1 MDSLRSQPEAGF
13 KVYIEMAAPDIV
25 APIRQWVQDCADL
38 TEVANAELADLKLWD
53 WAAFQYHK
61 QLGDVIPLELTVI
74 EQEHTADKEQ
84 QVLMHGADYVAYV
97 DDMDTLLLRLS
108 FSIQRLRYVQTLE
121 SLSVSDP
128 LTGVFNRRKFDQE
141 LDKCWRQGKR
151 QNAQCSLL
159 MLDVDFFKQFN
170 DTYGHLAGDQCL
182 RELAAIFKQAAVRP
196 HDVVARI
203 GGEEFAIILPD
214 TPLLGAKF
222 VAEQIRQAVSERQI
236 LNEVTPLGFVSV
248 SIGVACV
255 RPQGVAKLTHWQQQ
269 ADDALYAAKAAGRN
283 CIMADV
289 VSAPE
294 PIAEIF

>member
-13 KVYIEMAAPDIV
+13 TVCIEMGAPELA
-25 APIRQWVQDCADL
+25 APIRQWIRDCADL
-38 TEVANAELADLKLWD
+38 MEVAGGTMADLKIWD

-61 QLGDVIPLELTVI
+61 QLGDVIPLELIVI
-74 EQEHTADKEQ
+74 EPEHAAHKEQ
-84 QVLMHGADYVAYV
+84 QVLMHGADYVAYP
-97 DDMDTLLLRLS
+97 DDVDTLLLRLS
-108 FSIQRLRYVQTLE
+108 FCIQRMRYTKTLE
-121 SLSVSDP
+121 SMSVSDP

-159 MLDVDFFKQFN
+159 MLDVDYFKNFN
-170 DTYGHLAGDQCL
+170 DHYGHLAGDQCL
-182 RELAAIFKQAAVRP
+182 RELTAIFKEAAVRP
-196 HDVVARI
+196 HDVVARV

-222 VAEQIRQAVSERQI
+222 VAEQIRQAVIERQI
-236 LNEVTPLGFVSV
+236 LNEDTPLGQVSV

-255 RPQGVAKLTHWQQQ
+255 RPQGAQKLMAWQQQ

-283 CIMADV
+283 CV
-289 VSAPE
+289 VSEVHTNQESALE
-294 PIAEIF
+294 LF